1 MTTKKYSLDI
11 LGGIALLFKYEGGLQ
26 LDTIKKGLWIV
37 AALVA
42 IEGVIGCGV
51 REAKPTLPDVSSV
64 SPAAHATSPDILPPA
79 KSTSTSNTSTNP
91 IEIKNNSVAAQV
103 PIRFYKDVVKGDYSA
118 AGKLL
123 APDLKFEV
131 EPRWIKY
138 LKNIY
143 YVKFDDFKD
152 ISSTPGLLSKNDLSW
167 YRVKVYYA
175 VMQMKVHNPN
185 LVPALQYT
193 QFRQFVVVQKRAG
206 GKWYLE
212 EDEDTPPR

>member
-1 MTTKKYSLDI
+1 MET
-11 LGGIALLFKYEGGLQ
+11 GGLQ

-42 IEGVIGCGV
+42 LGGVIGCGV
-51 REAKPTLPDVSSV
+51 REAHPTLPDVSSV
-64 SPAAHATSPDILPPA
+64 SPAAHATSPDRLPPTKA
-79 KSTSTSNTSTNP
+79 TSNSNTSTNP

-103 PIRFYKDVVKGDYSA
+103 PIRFYKDVVKGNYSA

-143 YVKFDDFKD
+143 HVKFDKFQD
-152 ISSTPGLLSKNDLSW
+152 ISSTPGLSGSLSKNDLSW

-175 VMQMKVHNPN
+175 VMQMKVHHPN
-185 LVPALQYT
+185 LVPALEYT
-193 QFRQFVVVQKRAG
+193 QYREFVVVQKHPG

-212 EDEDTPPR
+212 EDEDTPPRA